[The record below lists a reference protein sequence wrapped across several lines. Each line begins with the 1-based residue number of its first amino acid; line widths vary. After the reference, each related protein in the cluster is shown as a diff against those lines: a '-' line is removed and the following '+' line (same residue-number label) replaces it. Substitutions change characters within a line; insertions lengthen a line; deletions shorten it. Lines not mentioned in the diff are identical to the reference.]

1 MIQLLLLLFS
11 RPAIIFYTGGSNLMS
26 AALYNDFLSKFKGI
40 AIYKLPFT
48 LDEKL
53 TENVL
58 MDLDKRHESLTMVG
72 HSSGCIR
79 LINNCNNK
87 IKNVILL
94 DPVKTPNL
102 KQKNLEYLNNVII
115 IEAMKSYEW
124 SKVPPFVPFI
134 PFLKLEGKDI
144 EIEENK
150 VINLKFKDFGHS
162 DLINNPWRDIMHN
175 SRISRGNLNRDI
187 KTIEDYHNKMAL
199 IITNYATYYQ
209 EN

>member
-1 MIQLLLLLFS
+1 
-11 RPAIIFYTGGSNLMS
+11 MS

-58 MDLDKRHESLTMVG
+58 IDLDKRHESLTMVG

-150 VINLKFKDFGHS
+150 VVNLKFKDFGHS

>member
-1 MIQLLLLLFS
+1 MYQLLLLLFS
-11 RPAIIFYTGGSNLMS
+11 RPAVIFYTGGSNLMS
-26 AALYNDFLSKFKGI
+26 ATLYNDFLNKFKGI
-40 AIYKLPFT
+40 SIYKLPFT
-48 LDEKL
+48 LDSKL
-53 TENVL
+53 TENVIL
-58 MDLDKRHESLTMVG
+58 DLDKKHESLTMVG

-79 LINNCNNK
+79 LLNNCNNK

-102 KQKNLEYLNNVII
+102 KEKNLNYLNNVII

-124 SKVPPFVPFI
+124 SYIPPFVPFI
-134 PFLKLEGKDI
+134 PFLKLEAKDI

-175 SRISRGNLNRDI
+175 SRISRGNPNRDEV
-187 KTIEDYHNKMAL
+187 TIQDYHKKMAL

>member
-26 AALYNDFLSKFKGI
+26 ATLYNDFLSKFKGI
-40 AIYKLPFT
+40 AIYKLPFS

-58 MDLDKRHESLTMVG
+58 IDLDKRHESLTMVG

-150 VINLKFKDFGHS
+150 VVNLKFKDFGHS

>member
-58 MDLDKRHESLTMVG
+58 IDLDKRHESLTMVG

-150 VINLKFKDFGHS
+150 VVNLKFKDFGHS